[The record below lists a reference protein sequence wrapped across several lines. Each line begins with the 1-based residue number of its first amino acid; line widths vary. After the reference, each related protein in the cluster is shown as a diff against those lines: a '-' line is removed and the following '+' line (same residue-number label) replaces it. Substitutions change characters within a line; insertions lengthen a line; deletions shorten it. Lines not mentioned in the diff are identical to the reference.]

1 MAIYSTIGVTKDSV
15 IILLDGCDDANML
28 KEIINEL
35 DLMTEIESYN

>member
-28 KEIINEL
+28 KDIISEL
-35 DLMTEIESYN
+35 DEMEDI